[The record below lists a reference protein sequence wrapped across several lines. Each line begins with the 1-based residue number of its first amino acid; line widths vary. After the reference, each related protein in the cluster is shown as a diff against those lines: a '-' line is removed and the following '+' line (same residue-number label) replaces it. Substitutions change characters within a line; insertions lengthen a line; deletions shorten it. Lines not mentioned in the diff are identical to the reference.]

1 MAFIKYEPI
10 EAHWIIVLYANAEY
24 ITYFDTLGVEH
35 ILKKIRNIFGSK
47 NITTNT
53 YRIQTCNSMMCGYVC
68 IGFIDIM
75 LKAFFFFLSI
85 QTYFFLTN
93 AKIFFFCFC

>member
-10 EAHWIIVLYANAEY
+10 EAHWIIVFYVNAEY

-75 LKAFFFFLSI
+75 LKAFFFFWVYKLISS
-85 QTYFFLTN
+85 
-93 AKIFFFCFC
+93 